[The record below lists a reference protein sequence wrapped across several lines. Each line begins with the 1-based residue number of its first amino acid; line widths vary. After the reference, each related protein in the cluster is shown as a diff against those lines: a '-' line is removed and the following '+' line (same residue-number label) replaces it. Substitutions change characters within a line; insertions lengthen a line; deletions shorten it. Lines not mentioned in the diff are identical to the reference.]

1 MFFLEVYEYRSI
13 ILEIALISDDKYYT
27 SILGALSKK
36 LYGVSYVAEIFS
48 AVSHTLVDLN
58 GRFSVFGLFGKKN
71 KIVLGVDISS
81 SSVKLLELSK
91 SGDKLRVE
99 SYAVEPLPAN
109 SVVEKSINDSEAVGE
124 TIRKVLSKSRSNVKL
139 AAVAVAG
146 SAVITKTI
154 QMGAE
159 LNEQDLE
166 NQIALE
172 ADQYVPY
179 PLDEVAID
187 FEVLGPSEDNADQVD
202 VLLAAC
208 RKENVELREETL
220 ELAGLTSEVVDVE
233 AHAVE
238 RAFDLIASQFDESA
252 EERTVAVVDIGSTMT
267 TLSVLAEGQTVYT
280 REQLFG
286 GRQLT
291 EEIQRRYGLSFE
303 EAGLAKKQGG
313 LPDDYEREV
322 LEPFKEA
329 VVQQV
334 ARSLQFFFGSSQYN
348 EVDYVVLAGGVASV
362 PDLAEMVQ
370 EKVGIKTVVAN
381 PFAEMTLNS
390 KVNAS
395 ALSNDAPSL
404 MIACGLAMRSF
415 D

>member
-1 MFFLEVYEYRSI
+1 VL
-13 ILEIALISDDKYYT
+13 
-27 SILGALSKK
+27 
-36 LYGVSYVAEIFS
+36 
-48 AVSHTLVDLN
+48 
-58 GRFSVFGLFGKKN
+58 GLFGKK
-71 KIVLGVDISS
+71 KEILLGVDISS

-91 SGDKLRVE
+91 SGEKYRVE

-109 SVVEKSINDSEAVGE
+109 CVVEKNINDAEAVGD
-124 TIRKVLSKSRSNVKL
+124 IVKKVLGKSRAGSRL

-154 QMGAE
+154 QMNAGLSEQE
-159 LNEQDLE
+159 LED
-166 NQIALE
+166 QISVE
-172 ADQYVPY
+172 ADQYIPY

-187 FEVLGPSEDNADQVD
+187 FEVLGESETNSEQVD

-208 RKENVELREETL
+208 RRENVELREDAL
-220 ELAGLTSEVVDVE
+220 EIGGLTTKVVDVE
-233 AHAVE
+233 AYSIE
-238 RAFDLIASQFDESA
+238 RAFGLVREQLDDGGDDL
-252 EERTVAVVDIGSTMT
+252 TVAIVDIGSTMT
-267 TLSVLAEGQTVYT
+267 TLSVLADSKTIYT

-286 GRQLT
+286 GKQLT
-291 EEIQRRYGLSFE
+291 EEIQRRYGLSVE

-322 LEPFKEA
+322 LGPFKEA

-334 ARSLQFFFGSSQYN
+334 ARSLQFFFSSSQYN
-348 EVDYVVLAGGVASV
+348 EVDCVVLAGGVAST
-362 PDLAEMVQ
+362 PDIAELVQ
-370 EKVGIKTVVAN
+370 EKVGIQTLIAN
-381 PFAEMTLNS
+381 PFAEMTLGT

>member
-1 MFFLEVYEYRSI
+1 ML
-13 ILEIALISDDKYYT
+13 
-27 SILGALSKK
+27 
-36 LYGVSYVAEIFS
+36 
-48 AVSHTLVDLN
+48 
-58 GRFSVFGLFGKKN
+58 GLFGKK
-71 KIVLGVDISS
+71 KEILLGVDISS

-91 SGDKLRVE
+91 SGEKFRVE

-109 SVVEKSINDSEAVGE
+109 CVVEKNINDAEAVGD
-124 TIRKVLSKSRSNVKL
+124 IVKKVLGKSRASSRL

-154 QMGAE
+154 QMNSGLSEQE
-159 LNEQDLE
+159 LED
-166 NQIALE
+166 QISVE
-172 ADQYVPY
+172 ADQYIPY

-187 FEVLGPSEDNADQVD
+187 FEVIGESETNSEQVD

-208 RKENVELREETL
+208 RRENVEMREDAL
-220 ELAGLTSEVVDVE
+220 EIGGLSTKVVDVE
-233 AHAVE
+233 AYSIE
-238 RAFDLIASQFDESA
+238 RAFELVREQLDDDKDDL
-252 EERTVAVVDIGSTMT
+252 TVAIVDIGSTMT
-267 TLSVLAEGQTVYT
+267 TLSVLADSKTIYT

-286 GRQLT
+286 GKQLT
-291 EEIQRRYGLSFE
+291 EEIQRRYGLSVE
-303 EAGLAKKQGG
+303 EAGLAKEQGG

-322 LEPFKEA
+322 LGPFKDA

-334 ARSLQFFFGSSQYN
+334 ARSLQFFFSSSQYN
-348 EVDYVVLAGGVASV
+348 EVDCVVLAGGVAST
-362 PDLAEMVQ
+362 PDIAELVK
-370 EKVGIKTVVAN
+370 EKVGIQTVIAN
-381 PFAEMTLNS
+381 PFAEMTLGA